1 MERPTPT
8 SFDKVSVIG
17 RGAYGKVCASSAPPP
32 PPSLR
37 APPPSRAVGTNGQP
51 YLDPIL
57 AISWR
62 GCFVR
67 SPLPTQVRHF
77 SRSRSLALALLLFCG
92 TSCCDIP
99 LARPAPGR

>member
-51 YLDPIL
+51 YLGD
-57 AISWR
+57 
-62 GCFVR
+62 FVAR
-67 SPLPTQVRHF
+67 LFCPVTSAYTGPPLLPLPLPRPRPPPF
-77 SRSRSLALALLLFCG
+77 LRDIMLRYSAG
-92 TSCCDIP
+92 TT
-99 LARPAPGR
+99 RPG